1 MSNTVNDSAIK
12 KLKLLFTVVDRP
24 KGEFYLDV
32 ISQFDVNCQMA
43 VNGLGTAT
51 SELVELLGLEPH
63 KAVILS
69 VVREDMVDTIM
80 NTLEDKFAT
89 IRNGK
94 GVAFAV
100 PLIANFD
107 EQDAQVAVN
116 LPTHAFDYF
125 KLPTL
130 ESIEATELL
139 TGTTLNVTLD
149 ANAPVHLTVPGWSGA
164 IVKFTLPEIEA

>member
-12 KLKLLFTVVDRP
+12 KLKLLFTVVDRQ

-32 ISQFDVNCQMA
+32 ISQFDVNCQLA
-43 VNGLGTAT
+43 VSGLGTAT

-80 NTLEDKFAT
+80 NCLEDKFQS

-94 GVAFAV
+94 GISFAV
-100 PLIANFD
+100 PLSSVIG
-107 EQDAQVAVN
+107 VN
-116 LPTHAFDYF
+116 LYRFLSDNRMGR
-125 KLPTL
+125 
-130 ESIEATELL
+130 EA
-139 TGTTLNVTLD
+139 
-149 ANAPVHLTVPGWSGA
+149 
-164 IVKFTLPEIEA
+164 

>member
-32 ISQFDVNCQMA
+32 ISQFDVNCQMI
-43 VNGLGTAT
+43 VGGLGTAT
-51 SELVELLGLEPH
+51 SEVVELLGLEPH

-69 VVREDMVDTIM
+69 VVREDMVDTVM

-94 GVAFAV
+94 GVSFAV
-100 PLIANFD
+100 PLSSVIG
-107 EQDAQVAVN
+107 VN
-116 LPTHAFDYF
+116 LYRFLSDRR
-125 KLPTL
+125 
-130 ESIEATELL
+130 E
-139 TGTTLNVTLD
+139 V
-149 ANAPVHLTVPGWSGA
+149 
-164 IVKFTLPEIEA
+164 

>member
-12 KLKLLFTVVDRP
+12 KLKLLITVVDRQ

-43 VNGLGTAT
+43 LGGLGTAT

-69 VVREDMVDTIM
+69 VVREDRVDEIM

-94 GVAFAV
+94 GIAFAM
-100 PLIANFD
+100 PLSGVIG
-107 EQDAQVAVN
+107 VN
-116 LPTHAFDYF
+116 MYRFLSDRR
-125 KLPTL
+125 
-130 ESIEATELL
+130 E
-139 TGTTLNVTLD
+139 V
-149 ANAPVHLTVPGWSGA
+149 
-164 IVKFTLPEIEA
+164 

>member
-12 KLKLLFTVVDRP
+12 KLKLLITVVDRQ

-43 VNGLGTAT
+43 MGGLGTAT

-69 VVREDMVDTIM
+69 VAREDRVDEIM

-94 GVAFAV
+94 GIAFAI
-100 PLIANFD
+100 PLSGVIG
-107 EQDAQVAVN
+107 VN
-116 LPTHAFDYF
+116 MYRFLSDRR
-125 KLPTL
+125 
-130 ESIEATELL
+130 E
-139 TGTTLNVTLD
+139 V
-149 ANAPVHLTVPGWSGA
+149 
-164 IVKFTLPEIEA
+164 

>member
-12 KLKLLFTVVDRP
+12 KLKLLITVVDRQ

-43 VNGLGTAT
+43 MGGLGTAT

-69 VVREDMVDTIM
+69 VVREDRVEEIM

-94 GVAFAV
+94 GIAFAM
-100 PLIANFD
+100 PLGSVIG
-107 EQDAQVAVN
+107 VN
-116 LPTHAFDYF
+116 MYRFLSDRR
-125 KLPTL
+125 
-130 ESIEATELL
+130 E
-139 TGTTLNVTLD
+139 V
-149 ANAPVHLTVPGWSGA
+149 
-164 IVKFTLPEIEA
+164 